1 MLESLYVKN
10 LALIEKAE
18 ITFTEG
24 LNVLSGETGAGKS
37 VLIGSILIALGA
49 KIPKDIIRSSEKEA
63 YVELVFSAE
72 DSLTEKLAALDI
84 TPEDGQVVISRKLT
98 ESKSS
103 CRINGETSSVQRVR
117 EAAALLLDVYGQRD
131 HQTLLKPENQLQV
144 IDEWNPL
151 TKEVKKE
158 HRRLWER
165 HRKLE
170 EELAS
175 YGIDEDERIRR
186 LDILDY
192 EIREL
197 EEADVKPDEEAKLL
211 EEWKFIS
218 GRETLLGAYRAIGEL
233 LGYDSG
239 ACSLISEA
247 QNKANEAL
255 ELDSRAEGFLSSLLD
270 AESILSDVAKEA
282 SAAAEEAEDDRRDPE
297 EIAQRLDLVRHLLQK
312 YRCSEEE
319 LNQKLFD
326 KKQERE
332 TLLNLETRKESCKK
346 EERKAFEELSAS
358 AAALTRLRK
367 ESAEA
372 LSEALVD
379 ALKELNFLDVRF
391 KTSFISSEKI
401 GSGGADQVSFLISTN
416 PGEELK
422 PLAQVASGGELSRIM
437 LGLKSVLAEK
447 AKTGTLVFDEIDAGI
462 SGVTAQK
469 VGQRLKEIARYCQVI
484 CISHLAQIVS
494 LADRHFLIEKDAED
508 EITTTH
514 IRILNEEESILELGR
529 LLSGD
534 QITESVLKTARE
546 LRARS

>member
-49 KIPKDIIRSSEKEA
+49 KVPKDIIRSSEKEA

-98 ESKSS
+98 ESESS

-218 GRETLLGAYRAIGEL
+218 GREMLLGAYRAIGEL

-282 SAAAEEAEDDRRDPE
+282 SAAAEEAEDDRRAPE